1 MADLVPA
8 DRIEEIVGARRHDTK
23 HMGRVVS
30 AEKRIY
36 VLHSRACVDSG
47 IDLRECEFSRAL
59 DATQVRPWEWTPD
72 VAMALDVDDGT
83 LVAAVGGNHVF
94 IAGSC
99 TRCGCDDHDREA
111 DVACLVD
118 VNDGAAWSFGPDE
131 DWTTRDELADDA
143 LVTRPA
149 PLVNALGE
157 HFAASLAAGLEH
169 PIDHELLAGSPAG
182 RDRQ

>member
-1 MADLVPA
+1 MADLVPPG
-8 DRIEEIVGARRHDTK
+8 RIEEIVGACRHDTK
-23 HMGRVVS
+23 HLGRAVS
-30 AEKRIY
+30 AEKRVY
-36 VLHSRACVDSG
+36 VLHSWACIDSG

-59 DATQVRPWEWTPD
+59 DATRVRPEEWPFD
-72 VAMALDVDDGT
+72 VAIALGIADGA
-83 LVAAVGGNHVF
+83 LVVTGGGNHVF

-99 TRCGCDDHDREA
+99 TRCGCDDHDDEA
-111 DVACLVD
+111 DVPCLVD
-118 VNDGAAWSFGPDE
+118 VDEPGAWSFGPDG